1 MMSINPRNRLATFK
15 TVAGLTIGLLIFLY
29 SFSTQAAISRP
40 VIEEGKPTE
49 VQVVGA
55 ILDVDKIDSTEQNF
69 TLNFYSAYRWQD
81 PRLAHE
87 GPGNIIRDL
96 SEVWNPRLTILN
108 SQKHWSNTRDEVEIT
123 PAGEATFRLHHF
135 SSFSQPLDLHDFPHD
150 RHIFKIVVAAAG
162 YSSDEVVLVPHPH
175 IDSFIAEKLSVA
187 DWKISNMQGKSREVT
202 LANHL
207 KLSGFVFSFEG
218 KRLVHHHVVKT
229 LIPLTLIVMMS
240 WVVFW
245 IDPELAANRLGLAVT
260 TVLTLIAYH
269 IAMSRQIPKIPYLT
283 DMDKFLLLT
292 TLLVFIALIEVVIST
307 SLFNTDRQALANK
320 VDRTSRWLFPALFSC
335 SLGYSFYL

>member
-1 MMSINPRNRLATFK
+1 MRTSDKFQK
-15 TVAGLTIGLLIFLY
+15 YAGLIISILMFLF

-40 VIEEGKPTE
+40 VTEEGKPTE

-55 ILDVDKIDSTEQNF
+55 ILDVDKIDSTEQSF
-69 TLNFYSAYRWQD
+69 TLNFYSGYVWQD
-81 PRLAHE
+81 PRLAHD

-123 PAGEATFRLHHF
+123 PAGEVTYRLYHF
-135 SSFSQPLDLHDFPHD
+135 GSFSQPMDLHDFPHD
-150 RHIFKIVVAAAG
+150 RHVFKVPVVATG
-162 YSSDEVVLVPHPH
+162 YSSDEVVLVPHQH

-187 DWKISNMQGKSREVT
+187 DWKISNMQGKSREIT
-202 LANHL
+202 MANHL
-207 KLSGFVFSFEG
+207 KFTGFVFSFEG

-245 IDPELAANRLGLAVT
+245 IDPELAANRLGVAVT

-269 IAMSRQIPKIPYLT
+269 IAISRQIPKIPYLT
-283 DMDKFLLLT
+283 NLDKFLLIS
-292 TLLVFIALIEVVIST
+292 TLLVFIVLIEVVIS
-307 SLFNTDRQALANK
+307 SHLFNTDRKVTANK
-320 VDRTSRWLFPALFSC
+320 IDRTSRWLFPALFLST
-335 SLGYSFYL
+335 LGYSFYL